1 MRVAT
6 DAHPETKPVIVHA
19 DWLLVV
25 LCVGAITRL
34 TRLLTEDVILQPL
47 RRFIIR
53 HRPQPPGP
61 EMETVFNGGQ
71 GDDRYITRPKVPAKD
86 QPHKEDWLV
95 YLVHCRWCASIWI
108 AGAVT
113 AVVYNFPHAWWVQ
126 IPLIALT
133 ASLAAGLSGGLE

>member
-1 MRVAT
+1 M
-6 DAHPETKPVIVHA
+6 IVHA

-25 LCVGAITRL
+25 LCLGAITRL

-53 HRPQPPGP
+53 HRPDPNARPEGDLPG
-61 EMETVFNGGQ
+61 Q
-71 GDDRYITRPKVPAKD
+71 D
-86 QPHKEDWLV
+86 QPAQEDWLV

-108 AGAVT
+108 AGGVT